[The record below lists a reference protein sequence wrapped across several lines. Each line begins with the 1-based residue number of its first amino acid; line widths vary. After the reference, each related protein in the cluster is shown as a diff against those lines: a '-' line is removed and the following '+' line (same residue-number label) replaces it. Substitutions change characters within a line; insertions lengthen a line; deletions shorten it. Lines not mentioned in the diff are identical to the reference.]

1 MKYKL
6 MANELAGKYFDAEKI
21 LYKSPTIPD
30 EVEQYKEPV
39 DLDELFGDLNL
50 HKLRQVF
57 DRVMKQKDN
66 RIDKVRSNFGTIKKE
81 PVSLEAKIKDVM
93 EYARKHR
100 KFTFRAL
107 LEEQPTKLEVV
118 VTFLSVLELMKIGKI
133 ALSQEEVFGEMQ
145 IETLEEEGKEETLD
159 LSDILDG

>member
-1 MKYKL
+1 
-6 MANELAGKYFDAEKI
+6 MAEY
-21 LYKSPTIPD
+21 S
-30 EVEQYKEPV
+30 EPV
-39 DLDELFGDLNL
+39 NLNELFGDLNL
-50 HKLRQVF
+50 HKLKEVF
-57 DRVMKQKDN
+57 DNVMKQKEN

-81 PVSLEAKIKDVM
+81 PVSLEDKIKEVM

-100 KFTFRAL
+100 KFTFYSL
-107 LEEQPTKLEVV
+107 LEKQATKLEVV

-133 ALSQEEVFGEMQ
+133 QLSQEETFGEMQ